1 MVDDPMV
8 QKYNLLVPGV
18 PGSSGKETAIMFKLA
33 AQLRPPV
40 SSRRCLLPLAP
51 FVQRV
56 QVQTLSLAHNQIQS
70 GKDISSVGMFLPK
83 LVNLS
88 LANNQ
93 LKAMDDIR
101 LLTREK
107 NKLEFLRELVLTGNP
122 IKGNDPANTEQ
133 YRRFVPLVP
142 NAGPNSRHPNDR

>member
-1 MVDDPMV
+1 
-8 QKYNLLVPGV
+8 
-18 PGSSGKETAIMFKLA
+18 MFKLA

-40 SSRRCLLPLAP
+40 SLRHCSSLFFP
-51 FVQRV
+51 FVQFA
-56 QVQTLSLAHNQIQS
+56 QVQTLSLANNHIQS
-70 GKDISSVGMFLPK
+70 GKDISSIGMFLPK

-93 LKAMDDIR
+93 LKVMDDIR

-107 NKLEFLRELVLTGNP
+107 NKLDFLRELVLTGNP

-133 YRRFVPLVP
+133 YRRSVPFVSSIELHSPHL
-142 NAGPNSRHPNDR
+142 NGR